1 MDPFDDRRI
10 EDVRGEPIDELRY
23 ITRFILDK
31 LFTGL
36 PLEFWR
42 HLRVARREVRMA
54 VVVLLRALADLL
66 EHIDE
71 FDEAA
76 RPANVSK
83 QRGKIDLDITPE
95 PPTSSS
101 RPAWDEVAS
110 PNPPATPPSRQRGK
124 ISLD

>member
-10 EDVRGEPIDELRY
+10 EDVRGEPTDELRY

-31 LFTGL
+31 LFSGL

-42 HLRVARREVRMA
+42 HLRAARREVRMA

-71 FDEAA
+71 FDAA
-76 RPANVSK
+76 AKPANVSR
-83 QRGKIDLDITPE
+83 QRGKINLNIAPE
-95 PPTSSS
+95 APEAGS
-101 RPAWDEVAS
+101 RPSWEDVAAPS
-110 PNPPATPPSRQRGK
+110 PSATPPSRQRGK

>member
-10 EDVRGEPIDELRY
+10 EDVRGEPVDELRY
-23 ITRFILDK
+23 VTRFILDK

-42 HLRVARREVRMA
+42 HLRAARREVRMA

-71 FDEAA
+71 FDEAERA
-76 RPANVSK
+76 ATVSK
-83 QRGKIDLDITPE
+83 QRGKINLDIALE
-95 PPTSSS
+95 PSDTANRPT
-101 RPAWDEVAS
+101 WDEVAATA
-110 PNPPATPPSRQRGK
+110 PPPTSPSRQRGK